1 MIGELVDKVF
11 SLLSLTTDKSPAEAS
26 ELLLERIESPE
37 SIVFVID
44 FVYNWNI
51 QYGLFNAKWLL
62 DVREHLIN
70 SVWDGGKSVEDR
82 FPARTPLYIL
92 KKSVK
97 RRNNDS
103 ASSERSDERNGRPPD
118 SLRHD

>member
-51 QYGLFNAKWLL
+51 QYGRFNAKWLL
-62 DVREHLIN
+62 NVREHLIN
-70 SVWDGGKSVEDR
+70 SVWDGGESVEDK

-92 KKSVK
+92 KRSKK
-97 RRNNDS
+97 R
-103 ASSERSDERNGRPPD
+103 
-118 SLRHD
+118 LQ